1 MRRRISLF
9 QDGIDDPVPTQPGG
23 AWPLYIPMQTV
34 WEMMFTGISVVMVT
48 ASIAVIVGMC
58 VLLWSTRK
66 ID

>member
-1 MRRRISLF
+1 
-9 QDGIDDPVPTQPGG
+9 
-23 AWPLYIPMQTV
+23 MQTV

>member
-1 MRRRISLF
+1 MSLV
-9 QDGIDDPVPTQPGG
+9 QDSIVDSVHTQPGG
-23 AWPLYIPMQTV
+23 VWPLYIPMQTV

>member
-1 MRRRISLF
+1 
-9 QDGIDDPVPTQPGG
+9 
-23 AWPLYIPMQTV
+23 MQTV
-34 WEMMFTGISVVMVT
+34 WEMMLTGIGVAMVT

>member
-1 MRRRISLF
+1 
-9 QDGIDDPVPTQPGG
+9 
-23 AWPLYIPMQTV
+23 MQTV
-34 WEMMFTGISVVMVT
+34 WEMMFTGIGVVMVT